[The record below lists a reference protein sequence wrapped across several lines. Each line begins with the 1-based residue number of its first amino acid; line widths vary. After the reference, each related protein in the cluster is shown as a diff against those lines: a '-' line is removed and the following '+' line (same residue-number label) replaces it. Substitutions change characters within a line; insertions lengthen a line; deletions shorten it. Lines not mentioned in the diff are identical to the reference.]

1 MHRKKTQT
9 IVLRKLYENW
19 KMMTCLKGRQEER
32 KGVDIYQPHV
42 PYQMKVMEILLIW
55 RVCLSELLEK
65 K

>member
-1 MHRKKTQT
+1 
-9 IVLRKLYENW
+9 
-19 KMMTCLKGRQEER
+19 MMTCLKGRQEER

-42 PYQMKVMEILLIW
+42 PYQMKVIEILLIW